1 MTTKIKSEKNKES
14 KIKEG
19 YKKTKLGWI
28 PEDWEF
34 KLLDEVSKRG
44 SGHTPNKKKEEYYN
58 GGIKWISLADSSK
71 LDKGLISETEND
83 ISELGI
89 KNSSAVIHKKNTVL
103 LSRDAGVG
111 KSAVMYEDMAV
122 SQHFIAWYTNESLCH
137 YWFLY
142 YLLQKNKR
150 EFERVAVGSTI
161 KTIGLGY
168 FKKLKIPLPSLP
180 EQKKIADILSIWDK
194 AIETTQA
201 LIKKLQLRK
210 KGLMQQLLTGKK
222 RLPGF
227 SEEWEE
233 LKFSDVA
240 NRLTKK
246 NEELHDNVVTISAQR
261 GFVRQEDYFN
271 KRVASKTLS
280 GYYLVNNGDFCY
292 NKSYSKGYPMGAF
305 KRLDDFEK
313 AVVTT
318 LYICFRL
325 TEKVSS
331 DFMVN
336 YFEGGMIVNNLMK
349 IAQEGGRA
357 HGLLNIS
364 LGDFFGLKMTLPK
377 IKEQTAIAQVLN
389 EADKEIN
396 QIQNYLEQLQEQKK
410 GLMQQLLT
418 GQKRVKV

>member
-1 MTTKIKSEKNKES
+1 MGATTEIKA
-14 KIKEG
+14 G

-44 SGHTPNKKKEEYYN
+44 SGHTPDKKKDEYYN

-71 LDKGLISETEND
+71 LDKGLISETKND

-168 FKKLKIPLPSLP
+168 FKKLKIPLPPLP
-180 EQKKIADILSIWDK
+180 EQKKIADILSTWDK

-201 LIKKLQLRK
+201 LIQKLQLRK

-227 SEEWEE
+227 EGEWEFVTLNSMITTKSKKINPKEYESLRCIE
-233 LKFSDVA
+233 LEHIEQETGRINGFINSLNQKSIKNQFEEGQVLFGKLRPYLRKFWRAEFSGVCSTEIWVLSILEDKLNQPFLFYFVQGHFFNSLANATSGSKMPRSDW
-240 NRLTKK
+240 NYMR
-246 NEELHDNVVTISAQR
+246 
-261 GFVRQEDYFN
+261 
-271 KRVASKTLS
+271 
-280 GYYLVNNGDFCY
+280 
-292 NKSYSKGYPMGAF
+292 
-305 KRLDDFEK
+305 DFE
-313 AVVTT
+313 T
-318 LYICFRL
+318 
-325 TEKVSS
+325 
-331 DFMVN
+331 
-336 YFEGGMIVNNLMK
+336 K
-349 IAQEGGRA
+349 IPLE
-357 HGLLNIS
+357 S
-364 LGDFFGLKMTLPK
+364 
-377 IKEQTAIAQVLN
+377 EQTAIAQVLTK
-389 EADKEIN
+389 ADEEIS
-396 QIQNYLEQLQEQKK
+396 QSQNYLEQLQEQKK

-418 GQKRVKV
+418 GQRRVAV